1 MRGVSDEVF
10 NRFLD
15 LCRDHNISPSAEDG
29 LSEFLYE
36 IYYLGYDDGYS
47 RRVQQDDL
55 KIGIANWKAELNK
68 QKQ

>member
-10 NRFLD
+10 NRFVD
-15 LCRDHNISPSAEDG
+15 LCNDHSISPAAEQG